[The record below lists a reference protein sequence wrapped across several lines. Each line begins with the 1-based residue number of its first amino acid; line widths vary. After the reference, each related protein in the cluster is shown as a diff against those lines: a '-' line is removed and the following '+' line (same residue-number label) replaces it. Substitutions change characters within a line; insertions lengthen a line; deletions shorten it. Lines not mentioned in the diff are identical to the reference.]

1 MYPRFQTNNREK
13 NTDKLCDTF
22 VSTKMFN
29 KKLKVMMKTTKT
41 TFWQVPSKHREELAG
56 FPCCG
61 TL

>member
-1 MYPRFQTNNREK
+1 MYPRFQRNNR
-13 NTDKLCDTF
+13 CDTLESKYEN
-22 VSTKMFN
+22 VE
-29 KKLKVMMKTTKT
+29 KKLKVMMKTTNT